1 MAEIKLNEQ
10 AFDNTVSK
18 LSSYEKSLNT
28 TNNNFKQ
35 VNSKMK
41 ENWIGDGGTAFICA
55 ANVVETKFLQ
65 MIQDLQEE
73 SNDLGTAKLS
83 MFGLDSN
90 LASGIAGAISGP
102 IAAGVAAVSAAA
114 KHAK

>member
-73 SNDLGTAKLS
+73 SNDLGTEKLS

-90 LASGIAGAISGP
+90 LANGITGAISGSM
-102 IAAGVAAVSAAA
+102 AAGAAAVSAAA
-114 KHAK
+114 ENAK